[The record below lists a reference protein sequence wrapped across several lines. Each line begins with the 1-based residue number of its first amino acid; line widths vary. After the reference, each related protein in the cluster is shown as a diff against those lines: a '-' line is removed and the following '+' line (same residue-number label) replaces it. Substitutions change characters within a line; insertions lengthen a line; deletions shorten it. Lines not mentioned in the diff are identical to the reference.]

1 MYHYNIW
8 YQSEIYF
15 TIHMDF
21 KPATWKELG
30 ALTFLK
36 IVYDT
41 MFFIMKKLQE
51 YIMDIEFFT
60 E

>member
-15 TIHMDF
+15 KIRMDF

-30 ALTFLK
+30 ALAILK

-41 MFFIMKKLQE
+41 MFF
-51 YIMDIEFFT
+51 FFYH
-60 E
+60 EEASRIHYGH